1 MDEPLLLEILDEQD
15 IFEVDTE
22 EIRSLCETILDDA
35 GIVSGRLGVVLV
47 DSDTIQLF
55 NKDFLKHDY
64 PTDVI
69 SFPMEERTGY
79 LEGEVLA
86 CTQIAKERAGE
97 FCWTPREELLLYVV
111 HGVLHLVGF
120 DDITP
125 EGRADMRRKE
135 KDYLA
140 DIGIT
145 VPELEYCDDW
155 DDSLPDDDGGE
166 GISQTET

>member
-1 MDEPLLLEILDEQD
+1 MSPNEPLLFEILDEQE

-47 DSDTIQLF
+47 ESDTIQQF
-55 NKDFLKHDY
+55 NRDFLKHDC

-69 SFPMEERTGY
+69 SFPIEDRPGY
-79 LEGEVLA
+79 LEAEVLA
-86 CTQIAKERAGE
+86 NTQIAKERAGE

-120 DDITP
+120 NDILP
-125 EGRADMRRKE
+125 EERTVMRQKE

-140 DIGIT
+140 DIGIA

-155 DDSLPDDDGGE
+155 DDSLPDE
-166 GISQTET
+166 EEE